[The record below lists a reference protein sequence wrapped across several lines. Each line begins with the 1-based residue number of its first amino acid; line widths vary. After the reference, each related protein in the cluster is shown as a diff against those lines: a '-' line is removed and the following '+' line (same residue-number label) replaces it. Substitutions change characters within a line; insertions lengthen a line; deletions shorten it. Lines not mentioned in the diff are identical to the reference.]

1 MSWHFEHLFVKISI
15 SQEGAGGTKAFTA
28 VDLSKVYLSKGG
40 SRTDA
45 NTEVWSSPTGCLGS
59 ARVL

>member
-1 MSWHFEHLFVKISI
+1 MSWYFEHLFLTVSI
-15 SQEGAGGTKAFTA
+15 SQERAGGTKAFTA
-28 VDLSKVYLSKGG
+28 VDLSKVYLRKGG
-40 SRTDA
+40 STDA